1 MRGLRLISITSA
13 FLAIFLSMAN
23 AGWCAGMDTDTIPP
37 HLEAWKP
44 WVLHGKEDKLCPPVF
59 NKGDSLQCKW
69 PSRLVLTI
77 DKSGGRFSQEWLTFA
92 KDWVTLPSE
101 AGAWPRDVKVDART
115 VPVVSRSDAPAVFL
129 EPGRH
134 TVEGSFEWQEMP
146 ETLVIPATSG
156 LVSLTIDGA
165 VVDFPVIDEKGRL
178 WLRKRAAAGSQE
190 DRLDVKVFRLF
201 DDTIP
206 MQVTNLFRLSISGQA
221 REIRLDRPLLEGSI
235 PMSIQSALP
244 ARVGAGG
251 EILLQGRPGRFELTL
266 VSRFSE
272 PVSQLGPISAAY
284 GEETWAF
291 RHQSHLRMV
300 QLDGLPGT
308 DPKQT
313 DAPRSWE
320 NLPTFL
326 APPNGIL
333 TIKELR
339 RGDPEPAPDQLQL
352 RRTWWLDFDG
362 SGYTIQDQIDG
373 TMSRQ
378 WALAMNRPGALGRVS
393 IDGVDQ
399 LITSQGPE
407 KKAGVEV
414 RRGEL
419 HLSAESR
426 LEKPESGI
434 PAVSWEHDFQS
445 LSGTLNL
452 PPGWRLLTASG
463 VDAVPG
469 TWFERWSLLDL
480 FLVLIIALA
489 TAKLWGWPMGILA
502 LAALG
507 LSYHEIGAPRLVW
520 LHVLAPVALLRI
532 LPEGWVR
539 RSMGLYRI
547 LATVVLIAF
556 SIPFMVQ
563 QVRWG
568 IYPQLEPHP
577 DQRWADLGVAMY
589 EIAPTLQAPPPPPP
603 PPPPAPASV
612 DREGAPSKMARR
624 SQAVTS
630 ALPESRKEV
639 PPTPDQAMVQD
650 PKALIQTGPGLPSW
664 SWRSIPLTW
673 NGPVTRDQT
682 VTLRLLSPAVNLI
695 LAFVRVILLT
705 LLILLMLDL
714 RQWKA
719 GKPWLYATTAILVL
733 AILVG
738 RTSAETACTDY
749 PPPELLNELQKRALE
764 PPPCLPQ
771 CADIARMDVKVAGN
785 SVTALLDLNAAID
798 TAVPLPGGT
807 KSWMPEKVLVD
818 DRHAEGLSRSQ
829 DGQLWIMAPK
839 GVHRIA
845 LVGKAAPGGSFQI
858 PLPLRPHQVRVESPD
873 WEVQG
878 IQPNGR
884 PDASIQFLRKQ
895 KDATRKADEESVQL
909 PPFLHVERVLSLGIT
924 WQVATTVKR
933 MTPTGSPVTAAIPL
947 TPGESVTTGGIRVEN
962 GLARISLGA
971 GVDEIRW
978 TGVLQPSQ
986 SIQLEAAFGG
996 DVAWTETWILD
1007 ASPIWHCELSGIPV
1021 IHHQDRMGLWKPTW
1035 KPWPGEKVSIAV
1047 TRPEGIPGQLT
1058 TIDQV
1063 NLELTPGERFQ
1074 KARLSLNIR
1083 SSQGGQQPIG
1093 LPPNAELEIVQINGK
1108 SQPIRQEGHQVV
1120 VPLQPGAQAVVLE
1133 WRQPGAMGAVL
1144 TGPEVTLGGIEKAVN
1159 ATVTFNIPH
1168 NRWTLWT
1175 GGPRLG
1181 PAVLFW
1187 SFVLIVVL
1195 VALALGRVPL
1205 TPLKTYHWL
1214 LLGLGLT
1221 QADVWSAI
1229 LIVGWLLALAVRSRI
1244 SFPSGWLVYNATQL
1258 LLVAWTVEALTGL
1271 YSAVKK
1277 GLLGI
1282 PVMQIAGNNS
1292 TDFVLHWTQDRM
1304 GALLPQP
1311 WVLSLPLMAY
1321 RILMLAWA
1329 LWLALAVLSWLR
1341 WGWQCF
1347 GIGGFWRKM
1356 GFRKVKAP
1364 QE

>member
-1 MRGLRLISITSA
+1 MRGLRLISIAPA
-13 FLAIFLSMAN
+13 FLWIFLSLAN
-23 AGWCAGMDTDTIPP
+23 AGWCATVDTDTIPP
-37 HLEAWKP
+37 QLEIWKP
-44 WVLHGKEDKLCPPVF
+44 WALHGKEDKLCPPAF
-59 NKGDSLQCKW
+59 NKGDALHCKW
-69 PSRLVLTI
+69 PSRLVLTL
-77 DKSGGRFSQEWLTFA
+77 DKSGGHFSQEWLTFA

-101 AGAWPRDVKVDART
+101 AGAWPKQVKVDARAA
-115 VPVVSRSDAPAVFL
+115 PVVNRSDGPAVFL
-129 EPGRH
+129 DPGRH
-134 TVEGSFEWQEMP
+134 TIEGLFEWQEMP
-146 ETLVIPATSG
+146 ETLVIPAASG
-156 LVSLTIDGA
+156 LVSLTIDGT
-165 VVDFPVIDEKGRL
+165 VIDSPMFDEKGRL
-178 WLRKRAAAGSQE
+178 WLRKRTAASSQE
-190 DRLDVKVFRLF
+190 DRMDVKVFRLF

-221 REIRLDRPLLEGSI
+221 REIKLDRPLLDGSI
-235 PMSIQSALP
+235 PMSIQSTLP
-244 ARVGAGG
+244 ARVGSAGD
-251 EILLQGRPGRFELTL
+251 IVLQGRPGRFEVTL
-266 VSRFSE
+266 ISRF
-272 PVSQLGPISAAY
+272 VGQMSQLGPALAPY

-291 RHQSHLRMV
+291 RHQSDLRMV
-300 QLDGLPGT
+300 QLEGLPGT

-313 DAPRSWE
+313 DAPRDWE
-320 NLPTFL
+320 QLPTFL
-326 APPNGIL
+326 APQNGIL

-362 SGYTIQDQIDG
+362 GGFTIRDQIDG

-393 IDGVDQ
+393 IDGIDQ
-399 LITSQGPE
+399 LITSQGAE

-419 HLSAESR
+419 HLNAESR
-426 LEKPESGI
+426 LERPGSAI
-434 PAVSWEHDFQS
+434 PAVGWDHDFQS

-463 VDAVPG
+463 VDLVPG
-469 TWFERWSLLDL
+469 TWLERWSLLDL

-502 LAALG
+502 LTALG
-507 LSYHEIGAPRLVW
+507 LSYHEIDAPRLVW

-532 LPEGWVR
+532 LPEGWMR
-539 RSMGLYRI
+539 RFVGFYRI
-547 LATVVLIAF
+547 LATVLLIAL
-556 SIPFMVQ
+556 SVPFMVQ

-568 IYPQLEPHP
+568 IYPQLEPHY
-577 DQRWADLGVAMY
+577 DQPGFHLGAVMDQFG
-589 EIAPTLQAPPPPPP
+589 PTLHAPP
-603 PPPPAPASV
+603 PPPPAPAPV
-612 DREGAPSKMARR
+612 EREAAPSKKARK
-624 SQAVTS
+624 SLAVTS
-630 ALPESRKEV
+630 ALPEYRKEAAS
-639 PPTPDQAMVQD
+639 TPDQAMVQD

-664 SWRSIPLTW
+664 SWRAIPLTW

-682 VTLRLLSPAVNLI
+682 VTLHLLSPAVNLI
-695 LAFVRVILLT
+695 LAFVRVILIA

-719 GKPWLYATTAILVL
+719 GRPWGAAAMAVLVL
-733 AILVG
+733 ALLAG
-738 RTSAETACTDY
+738 RASAETGCTDY
-749 PPPELLNELQKRALE
+749 PPQELLSELQKRALE

-771 CADIARMDVKVAGN
+771 CADFARMEIKIAGN
-785 SVTALLDLNAAID
+785 GVTALLDLSAATD
-798 TAVPLPGGT
+798 TAVPLPGGA
-807 KSWMPEKVLVD
+807 KSWLPEKVLLD

-839 GVHRIA
+839 GVHRVT
-845 LVGKAAPGGSFQI
+845 LVGRAAQGGSFQI
-858 PLPLRPHQVRVESPD
+858 PLPLRPHHVRIESPD

-884 PDASIQFLRKQ
+884 PDASIQFTRKQ
-895 KDATRKADEESVQL
+895 KDASRKEDEQSVQL

-924 WQVATTVKR
+924 WQVATTVR
-933 MTPTGSPVTAAIPL
+933 RVTPIGIPVTAAIPL
-947 TPGESVTTGGIRVEN
+947 VPGESVTTGTIRVEN

-971 GVDEIRW
+971 GADEIRW
-978 TGVLQPSQ
+978 TGVLQPAH
-986 SIQLEAAFGG
+986 SIQLEAVSSG

-1035 KPWPGEKVSIAV
+1035 KPWPGEKVSITV
-1047 TRPEGIPGQLT
+1047 SRPEGIPGQLT

-1063 NLELTPGERFQ
+1063 DLELTPGERFQ
-1074 KARLSLNIR
+1074 KARLSLSIR
-1083 SSQGGQQPIG
+1083 SSQGGQQPVG
-1093 LPPNAELEIVQINGK
+1093 LPPNAELEVALINGK
-1108 SQPIRQEGHQVV
+1108 SQPIRQDDHQVV
-1120 VPLQPGAQAVVLE
+1120 VPLQPGAQSVVLE
-1133 WRQPGAMGAVL
+1133 WRQPGAMGTVL
-1144 TGPEVTLGGIEKAVN
+1144 TAPEVTLGGVEKAVN
-1159 ATVTFNIPH
+1159 ATVTFNIPP

-1187 SFVLIVVL
+1187 SFVVVVVL
-1195 VALALGRVPL
+1195 AAVALGRVTW
-1205 TPLKTYHWL
+1205 TPLKTHHWL

-1229 LIVGWLLALAVRSRI
+1229 LIVGWLLALGARSRI
-1244 SFPSGWLVYNATQL
+1244 SFPSGWLVYNAAQL
-1258 LLVAWTVEALTGL
+1258 LLVAWTFEALTGL

-1292 TDFVLHWTQDRM
+1292 TDFVLHWTQDRI

-1311 WVLSLPLMAY
+1311 WVFSLPLMAY
-1321 RILMLAWA
+1321 RILMLLWA

-1364 QE
+1364 LE

>member
-1 MRGLRLISITSA
+1 MRELRLVAPTALLLMIVLMVAAPGSCGA
-13 FLAIFLSMAN
+13 V
-23 AGWCAGMDTDTIPP
+23 DTDTIPP
-37 HLEAWKP
+37 QLEAWKP
-44 WVLHGKEDKLCPPVF
+44 WVLHGKEDKLCPPTY
-59 NKGDSLQCKW
+59 NKGEALQCKW
-69 PSRLVLTI
+69 PSRLVLTL
-77 DKSGGRFSQEWLTFA
+77 DKSGGRFSQEWLTFV

-101 AGAWPRDVKVDART
+101 AGVWPRDVKVDART
-115 VPVVSRSDAPAVFL
+115 MPVVNRSDAPAVFL

-134 TVEGSFEWQEMP
+134 TIEGSFEWQEMP
-146 ETLVIPATSG
+146 ETLLIPAASG
-156 LVSLTIDGA
+156 LVSLAIDGA
-165 VVDFPVIDEKGRL
+165 AVDFPVIDERGRL
-178 WLRKRAAAGSQE
+178 WLRKRAAGGGQE

-206 MQVTNLFRLSISGQA
+206 MQVTNLFRLSISGQT
-221 REIRLDRPLLEGSI
+221 REIKLDRPLLDGSI
-235 PMSIQSALP
+235 PMSIQSSLP
-244 ARVGAGG
+244 ARVGPAG
-251 EILLQGRPGRFELTL
+251 EIVIQGRPGRFEVTL
-266 VSRFSE
+266 VSRFAG
-272 PVSQLGPISAAY
+272 PVSQLGPTRAPY

-291 RHQSHLRMV
+291 RHQNHLRMV
-300 QLDGLPGT
+300 QLEGLPGT

-313 DAPRSWE
+313 DAPRDWE
-320 NLPTFL
+320 QLPTFL
-326 APPNGIL
+326 APSNGIL

-352 RRTWWLDFDG
+352 KRTWWLDFDG
-362 SGYTIQDQIDG
+362 SGYTIQDRIDG

-378 WALAMNRPGALGRVS
+378 WALAMNRPEALGRVS

-399 LITSQGPE
+399 LITSQGPD
-407 KKAGVEV
+407 KLAGVEL

-419 HLSAESR
+419 HLTAESR
-426 LEKPESGI
+426 LERSGSGI
-434 PAVSWEHDFQS
+434 PAVGWDHDFQT

-463 VDAVPG
+463 VDVVPG

-507 LSYHEIGAPRLVW
+507 LSYHEIDAPRLAW

-539 RSMGLYRI
+539 RSVGIYRI

-556 SIPFMVQ
+556 SIPFMVL

-568 IYPQLEPHP
+568 IYPQLEPHYAQP
-577 DQRWADLGVAMY
+577 GFQVGAMMDHFG
-589 EIAPTLQAPPPPPP
+589 PTLQAPPPPPP
-603 PPPPAPASV
+603 PPAPAQ
-612 DREGAPSKMARR
+612 REAAPSKLARR
-624 SQAVTS
+624 SMTTASSV
-630 ALPESRKEV
+630 AESRKEV
-639 PPTPDQAMVQD
+639 PPTPDQAFVQD

-664 SWRSIPLTW
+664 SWRSIPMTW

-682 VTLRLLSPAVNLI
+682 VTLRLLPPAVNL
-695 LAFVRVILLT
+695 LLGFVRVALLA
-705 LLILLMLDL
+705 LLILVMLDL
-714 RQWKA
+714 RQWKTR
-719 GKPWLYATTAILVL
+719 KPWSLAATAVL
-733 AILVG
+733 LLSLLAV
-738 RTSAETACTDY
+738 RASAETGCTAY
-749 PPPELLNELQKRALE
+749 PPQEVLNELQKRLIE

-771 CADIARMDVKVAGN
+771 CADIARMEIKIAGN
-785 SVTALLDLNAAID
+785 GVTALLELNAATD
-798 TAVPLPGGT
+798 TAVPLPGGA

-818 DRHAEGLSRSQ
+818 DRHAEGLARSQ

-839 GVHRIA
+839 GVHRVA

-858 PLPLRPHQVRVESPD
+858 PLPLRPHHVRVDSPD

-884 PDASIQFLRKQ
+884 PDASIQFTRKQ
-895 KDATRKADEESVQL
+895 KDASKKSDEESVQL
-909 PPFLHVERVLSLGIT
+909 PPLLHVERVLSLGIT
-924 WQVATTVKR
+924 WQVSTTVKR
-933 MTPTGSPVTAAIPL
+933 MTPTGTPVTAAIPL
-947 TPGESVTTGGIRVEN
+947 VSGESVTTGGIRVEN
-962 GLARISLGA
+962 GLARIALGTGA
-971 GVDEIRW
+971 DEIRW
-978 TGVLQPSQ
+978 TGVLQPSRA
-986 SIQLEAAFGG
+986 IQLEAASSGEA
-996 DVAWTETWILD
+996 VAWTETWVLD
-1007 ASPIWHCELSGIPV
+1007 ASPIWHCEPSGIPV

-1035 KPWPGEKVSIAV
+1035 KPWPGEKVSINV

-1063 NLELTPGERFQ
+1063 SLELTPGERFQ

-1083 SSQGGQQPIG
+1083 SSQGGQQPVG
-1093 LPPNAELEIVQINGK
+1093 LPPNAELDVVLINGK
-1108 SQPIRQEGHQVV
+1108 SQPIRQDGRQVV
-1120 VPLQPGAQAVVLE
+1120 VPLQPGAQSVVLE
-1133 WRQPGAMGAVL
+1133 WRQPGAMGTVL
-1144 TGPEVTLGGIEKAVN
+1144 TGPEVTLGGIERAVN

-1195 VALALGRVPL
+1195 AALALGRVTW

-1221 QADVWSAI
+1221 QTDVWSSI
-1229 LIVGWLLALAVRSRI
+1229 LIVGWLLALGVRSRI
-1244 SFPSGWLVYNATQL
+1244 SFPAGWLLYNATQL
-1258 LLVAWTVEALTGL
+1258 ALVAWTFEALTGL
-1271 YSAVKK
+1271 YSAVQK
-1277 GLLGI
+1277 GLLGV

-1292 TDFVLHWTQDRM
+1292 TDFVLNWTQDRI
-1304 GALLPQP
+1304 GTLLPQP

-1321 RILMLAWA
+1321 RILMLLWA

-1347 GIGGFWRKM
+1347 STGGFWRKM